1 MFNESL
7 DDTNFASFKESMH
20 NDKLKKVPLPATLV
34 DNFNIACKWS
44 KPSTSSGKGENNN
57 PKAVFYTAKQTKA
70 WEAKKARNAAAAATA
85 KKAAKVPAKAEPT
98 VKADGQRKKT
108 QKKRVSPESGLCFT
122 CHKPGHQA
130 KDCPHLDD
138 LDSDEGSEFLASD
151 DESNTSEIPTKGT
164 KNGKS
169 VKWRSNNCRMIAS
182 VSNTP
187 SKYLMALDNCA
198 YSSVMCNKEFVS
210 DIVLGKCAPLLNWNG
225 EEHANEAS
233 GMIHPFGYC
242 ELNKNAP
249 INLLSE
255 FCVRASFRI
264 VDKYADDKR
273 TGNPISKVIIVGT
286 FQIEFKLDTDT
297 RQYVADWRLFTNKF
311 DFSPKRHS
319 VNVVISSV
327 KQNEARFSKDE
338 VRRAKLAQEFIAY
351 TGYAS
356 KEDVIRMIT
365 SSGNFIN
372 IGITR
377 ADVQRAI
384 DIYGSQ
390 HTLMGRSR
398 IMRPDTRVIRA
409 QPTQKRPQ
417 DLYCDKF
424 AIAGVWFMLCNT
436 KPLGVLFV
444 KYMEGQTEALLG
456 AAFQEFTN
464 VLASYKYPT
473 ATIYSDGDTAAVANV
488 NRHEGNLI
496 EICGAGDHVNEA
508 ETCIKTIKERFRSVK
523 AGLIFQLTKRLVIEL
538 VTFIIGRLNL
548 SFSQHSTDG
557 QCPRVRL
564 TGVIL
569 DANKTLNAGFGYLVV
584 ARNKNVVSNDAM
596 AVRCEVCLLLNPTN
610 NRQGSWRMMKL
621 TTGKIV
627 VRTQY
632 KIVAFTDIAKARCD
646 ELAALENA
654 GNPICVD
661 AEVEF
666 DEPPDIIDDDDFEN
680 DRGLRYVTFDF
691 PITHS
696 LEVKEEGGG
705 FIPVPVPVNIEK
717 TEVIL
722 EEVDDLADD
731 DFDDDNVDLY
741 GLDNAYNMV
750 PEITKPKYSVKQQVS
765 ADGGASYVTGSSDRN
780 ARARLRSVNMIAG
793 RRLNTKK
800 RMNLRNTYVPAGNF
814 NITSKAGVEKY
825 GAKRSFKA
833 QFKEIKSLVENGT
846 FEGILPK
853 NLTKTQ
859 KKKIIR
865 SFVILKENFNAEGD
879 LEKLKARL
887 VANGAQMDPTTFADV
902 SSPTV
907 SLTFLLMMV
916 VIAARERR
924 TVATMDI
931 GSAFVKASM
940 DGEDEVLVHLDQ
952 LTSALLIK
960 IDPSFQKFLNDKSEM
975 TVKLKK
981 ALYGCLQS
989 AKLWFELLV
998 KELMDF
1004 GYEQNY
1010 VDPCVLNRLVDGKQS
1025 TILLHVDDIMIL
1037 SETSGESKDLYAY
1050 LESKF
1055 GKVTLHEGVK
1065 HNYLGMTFDFS
1076 TAGRVTISMLGYE
1089 NDLVRD
1095 WFEIPFDQNVLLG
1108 REKFASTPAI
1118 NNIFDKGESP
1128 LLNDKNSGIFH
1139 SYVMRVAYLA
1149 KRVKPELS
1157 VAVSYMS
1164 TQVTKPNENDL
1175 RKLDRSIR
1183 YVRDHVG
1190 AGITLIAKG
1199 TGKIVEVTAHIDA
1212 SFGCHENGKSH
1223 TGVCISLGDGPVFV
1237 RSVKQKI
1244 VTKSSTEAE
1253 LVALSDEA
1261 GLLFHI
1267 EDFLKS
1273 QGYVSKIVIGQD
1285 NQSTIAMVSGRTKE
1299 SMRTRHIKVRYY
1311 WLRERVKLGD
1321 IKVEYV
1327 PTADMLADILTKPM
1341 QGAMYKKF
1349 VESFC
1354 CRGELVPAWK

>member
-1 MFNESL
+1 
-7 DDTNFASFKESMH
+7 
-20 NDKLKKVPLPATLV
+20 
-34 DNFNIACKWS
+34 
-44 KPSTSSGKGENNN
+44 
-57 PKAVFYTAKQTKA
+57 
-70 WEAKKARNAAAAATA
+70 
-85 KKAAKVPAKAEPT
+85 
-98 VKADGQRKKT
+98 
-108 QKKRVSPESGLCFT
+108 
-122 CHKPGHQA
+122 
-130 KDCPHLDD
+130 
-138 LDSDEGSEFLASD
+138 
-151 DESNTSEIPTKGT
+151 
-164 KNGKS
+164 
-169 VKWRSNNCRMIAS
+169 
-182 VSNTP
+182 
-187 SKYLMALDNCA
+187 
-198 YSSVMCNKEFVS
+198 
-210 DIVLGKCAPLLNWNG
+210 LLNWNG

-242 ELNKNAP
+242 EINKNAP

-255 FCVRASFRI
+255 FCVRASFRV
-264 VDKYADDKR
+264 VDKYADGKVA
-273 TGNPISKVIIVGT
+273 GNPTSKIVFVGKVE
-286 FQIEFKLDTDT
+286 IEFKLDVDT
-297 RQYVADWRLFTNKF
+297 RQYVTDWRLFKNKF
-311 DFSPKRHS
+311 SFSPKQHS
-319 VNVVISSV
+319 INVVISSV
-327 KQNEARFSKDE
+327 RQNEARFSKDE

-356 KEDVIRMIT
+356 KEDVMRMIS
-365 SSGNFIN
+365 SSGNFVN
-372 IGITR
+372 IEITR

-384 DIYGSQ
+384 DIYGTQ

-398 IMRPDTRVIRA
+398 IVRPDTRVIRA
-409 QPTQKRPQ
+409 QPVQKHPQ

-424 AIAGVWFMLCNT
+424 SIAGLWFMLCNA
-436 KPLGVLFV
+436 KPLGVLLV
-444 KYMEGQTEALLG
+444 KNMEGHTEAHLG
-456 AAFQEFTN
+456 AVFQEFISII
-464 VLASYKYPT
+464 ASYKF
-473 ATIYSDGDTAAVANV
+473 ATNNIYSDGDTAAVANV
-488 NRHEGNLI
+488 NRHGGDLI

-508 ETCIKTIKERFRSVK
+508 ESCIKTIKERFRSVK
-523 AGLIFQLTKRLVIEL
+523 AGLIFQMTKRLVVEL

-548 SFSQHSTDG
+548 SISQHATDG

-569 DANKTLNAGFGYLVV
+569 DANKTLRAGFGYLVV

-596 AVRCEVCLLLNPTN
+596 AVRCEVCILLNPVN

-621 TTGKIV
+621 TNGKVV
-627 VRTQY
+627 VRTQF
-632 KIVAFTDIAKARCD
+632 KIVPFTDIAKARCD
-646 ELAALENA
+646 ELAAQENA
-654 GNPICVD
+654 GHPICID
-661 AEVEF
+661 ADEEF
-666 DEPPDIIDDDDFEN
+666 DEPADVIDDDDFDN
-680 DRGLRYVTFDF
+680 DRGLLYVTYDF

-696 LEVKEEGGG
+696 IEVKEEGGVS
-705 FIPVPVPVNIEK
+705 IPLLTK
-717 TEVIL
+717 TETAIMPDL
-722 EEVDDLADD
+722 VDDDSDDGSDD
-731 DFDDDNVDLY
+731 DDSDDGSDDGADVADE
-741 GLDNAYNMV
+741 GNAYYTI
-750 PEITKPKYSVKQQVS
+750 PEVSKLKYSTKQQVS
-765 ADGGASYVTGSSDRN
+765 ADGGAAYVTNASDRD
-780 ARARLRSVNMIAG
+780 ARAKLRSVNMIAG
-793 RRLNTKK
+793 RRLNKKK
-800 RMNLRNTYVPAGNF
+800 RLNLRNTYVPAGNF
-814 NITSKAGVEKY
+814 NITSKAGVNKY

-833 QFKEIKSLVENGT
+833 QFKEIKSLMENGT
-846 FEGILPK
+846 FEGVLPK
-853 NLTKTQ
+853 DLTKSQ

-865 SFVILKENFNAEGD
+865 SFIILKEKFNAEGD
-879 LEKLKARL
+879 FEKLKARL
-887 VANGAQMDPTTFADV
+887 VANGAQMDPTTFSDV

-940 DGEDEVLVHLDQ
+940 DGEEEVLVHLDQ

-960 IDPSFQKFLNDKSEM
+960 IDPSFQRFLNDKSEM

-998 KELMDF
+998 KELMAF
-1004 GYEQNY
+1004 GYEQNF
-1010 VDPCVLNRLVDGKQS
+1010 VDPCVLNRVVNGKQS
-1025 TILLHVDDIMIL
+1025 TILLHVDDIMVL
-1037 SETSGESKDLYAY
+1037 SEMSGEPKELYAY

-1065 HNYLGMTFDFS
+1065 QNYLGMTFDF
-1076 TAGRVTISMLGYE
+1076 TVEGRVTITMLGYE
-1089 NDLVRD
+1089 TDLIRD
-1095 WFEIPFDQNVLLG
+1095 WFEIPLDPNVVLG

-1118 NNIFDKGESP
+1118 NNIFDKGDSAR
-1128 LLNDKNSGIFH
+1128 LNDQNSAIYH

-1164 TQVTKPNENDL
+1164 TQVTKPNENDM

-1199 TGKIVEVTAHIDA
+1199 IGKNVEVTAHIDA

-1261 GLLFHI
+1261 GLLFHV
-1267 EDFLKS
+1267 EDFLSS
-1273 QGYVSKIVIGQD
+1273 QGYACKITIGQD

-1299 SMRTRHIKVRYY
+1299 SMRTRHIKVRYF

-1327 PTADMLADILTKPM
+1327 PTEDMLADILTKPM
-1341 QGAMYKKF
+1341 QGIRYKNF
-1349 VESFC
+1349 VKKFC
-1354 CRGELVPAWK
+1354 CRDE